1 MEIKCIKCGAISRV
15 SNYRPEYRYRCPNCG
30 SWLPRSNE
38 PTGETSAAVG
48 LIGGAA
54 LGAAIGGP
62 PGALIGA
69 VVGAILGSTAK
80 GVG

>member
-1 MEIKCIKCGAISRV
+1 MNVKCTNCGAV
-15 SNYRPEYRYRCPNCG
+15 NQLPDRPTGGGYRCGNCG
-30 SWLPRSNE
+30 AFLPRNPE
-38 PTGETSAAVG
+38 PPGDTSAAVG

-69 VVGAILGSTAK
+69 IIGAILGREAK